1 MKNDPSEI
9 IQMFNKRL
17 TEDAMLQIDYH
28 SLNEEKVRIT
38 AELNDLIQELERQ
51 QECLKI
57 NNKFNLDF

>member
-1 MKNDPSEI
+1 
-9 IQMFNKRL
+9 
-17 TEDAMLQIDYH
+17 MLQIDYH
-28 SLNEEKVRIT
+28 SLHEEKVRIT